1 MATGTDQLVE
11 LKGIYNGIIKRLG
24 KLVAIFYKNG
34 YHSIKQAL
42 GDLCLWVIAGQT
54 FQGEACYF

>member
-24 KLVAIFYKNG
+24 KLIAIFYKNG

-54 FQGEACYF
+54 FSG